1 MCERLGMQCS
11 ANFNTCTLRSPA
23 PSLRGLCVWS
33 RAVLLSNR
41 SAAQLSL
48 KQAQAALRDARACL
62 ELEPRW
68 SKVRTGDVHGRR
80 AWVARGSYRQG
91 RHFCVMQAHGRMA
104 AALVS
109 LGRWEEAVRESLSTL
124 NRYSCKGS
132 CTRTCIA
139 GRASP
144 LCVAHCDQ
152 PQQCWG
158 AGRPEPH
165 TEGLLRVWYRR
176 SSTTR
181 TDCSSSRRAHPSE
194 RAWPVPPRAVVS

>member
-11 ANFNTCTLRSPA
+11 ANFTTCTLRSPA
-23 PSLRGLCVWS
+23 PSLGIHVRVFQGGAALEP
-33 RAVLLSNR
+33 LG
-41 SAAQLSL
+41 SAAL
-48 KQAQAALRDARACL
+48 AQAGAGSAPGRSGLPRAGATL
-62 ELEPRW
+62 VE
-68 SKVRTGDVHGRR
+68 GAHGRR
-80 AWVARGSYRQG
+80 AWATCTGSTRIL
-91 RHFCVMQAHGRMA
+91 HFCATQAHGRMA

-132 CTRTCIA
+132 CTCTCIA
-139 GRASP
+139 GRASL

-194 RAWPVPPRAVVS
+194 RAWPVPPRAVAS

>member
-1 MCERLGMQCS
+1 VNGWACS
-11 ANFNTCTLRSPA
+11 ALQISPPVPCAITWDTCACVPGRCCSRTARQRSSRSSRRRQRSVTL
-23 PSLRGLCVWS
+23 GLASSWS
-33 RAVLLSNR
+33 HAGRRCARAV
-41 SAAQLSL
+41 
-48 KQAQAALRDARACL
+48 
-62 ELEPRW
+62 
-68 SKVRTGDVHGRR
+68 DVLGQR

-91 RHFCVMQAHGRMA
+91 RHFCATQAHGRMA

-109 LGRWEEAVRESLSTL
+109 LGRWEEAVRESLSTH
-124 NRYSCKGS
+124 NRYSCSTGS

-144 LCVAHCDQ
+144 LCVAYCDQ

-194 RAWPVPPRAVVS
+194 RAWPVPPLAVAS